1 MVDSLGV
8 DVCVVLK
15 EEGGHLQAAGVAGPE
30 EGGPLA
36 PIPRVHLM
44 QYNSGINIQF
54 ACKNVP

>member
-8 DVCVVLK
+8 DVRVVLK

-36 PIPRVHLM
+36 PIPRVHL
-44 QYNSGINIQF
+44 
-54 ACKNVP
+54 KE

>member
-8 DVCVVLK
+8 DVRVVLQ

-36 PIPRVHLM
+36 PIPRVHL
-44 QYNSGINIQF
+44 
-54 ACKNVP
+54 VE